1 MWHSNHDKAYALLK
15 NVIKGSKVK
24 FKDAP
29 IELKINGNDPYDL
42 LDMLKIYL
50 EIDSRALRGPIG
62 RLFSFLCLYNQPFYM
77 PPNLPRAL
85 RKGAVSSSFFLS

>member
-1 MWHSNHDKAYALLK
+1 MWHSNHDKTYALLK

-42 LDMLKIYL
+42 LDML
-50 EIDSRALRGPIG
+50 
-62 RLFSFLCLYNQPFYM
+62 
-77 PPNLPRAL
+77 
-85 RKGAVSSSFFLS
+85 